1 MRIQPF
7 DAQLVRPEIAERVV
21 VPSFDSMSP
30 EQRHELRDTE
40 PFSFLPAMHS
50 PGEGALARSR
60 DGLDRLLAEG
70 VFPRRLEQAMF
81 VYRISAD
88 GRWETGIIA
97 AIPAGSF
104 AKDHGEVLSHEDTR
118 PEMVAHLAHYLRE
131 VRVSSSP
138 VKTVFSS
145 TDEIAEILAET
156 VVTDPALRVGDPGDV
171 VQEVWPITEAEDL
184 ARVVRVFEAVD
195 RAYITDGHHRSA
207 AALAVGPDTPVLCA
221 LFPDDDVR
229 IVQFNRLVRPVADTS
244 GVHAWLDDI
253 GAEQLE
259 RAPGELVQGRVG
271 VFLDGHWWEAE
282 LPPTDAEPPES
293 LDPAVL
299 QTSVLGPV
307 LGVDDPASDPRLW
320 FVPGGVPLDELARR
334 AADDGVAFAM
344 APVSMD
350 DVQAVADRGRSM
362 PPKSTY
368 FEPKPRS
375 GLLLLRL

>member
-1 MRIQPF
+1 MRILPF
-7 DAQLVRPEIAERVV
+7 DAQLVRADIAERVV

-40 PFSFLPAMHS
+40 PYTFLHAMHS

-70 VFPRRLEQAMF
+70 VFPRHLDQAMF

-88 GRWETGIIA
+88 GRWETGIICA
-97 AIPAGSF
+97 VPAGSF
-104 AKDHGEVLSHEDTR
+104 APGGDVLSHEDTR

-131 VRVSSSP
+131 VRVASSP
-138 VKTVFSS
+138 VKTVFAA
-145 TDEIAEILAET
+145 TDEIQAILDEV

-171 VQEVWPITEAEDL
+171 VQEVWPITEAGDL
-184 ARVVRVFEAVD
+184 ARVVRAFEAVE

-244 GVHAWLDDI
+244 GVHAWLGEI

-259 RAPGELVQGRVG
+259 HPPEQLTPGRLG
-271 VFLDGHWWEAE
+271 VFVDGHWWAAD
-282 LPPTDAEPPES
+282 LPGTDAEPPDS

-299 QTSVLGPV
+299 QTEVLGPV

-350 DVQAVADRGRSM
+350 EVKAVADRGRSM

>member
-1 MRIQPF
+1 MRILPF
-7 DAQLVRPEIAERVV
+7 DAQLVRADLAERVV

-40 PFSFLPAMHS
+40 PFTFLHAMHS

-70 VFPRRLEQAMF
+70 VFPRHLDQALFAYRL
-81 VYRISAD
+81 SAD
-88 GRWETGIIA
+88 GRSETGILCAVPA
-97 AIPAGSF
+97 ASF
-104 AKDHGEVLSHEDTR
+104 EDGGEVLSHEDTR

-131 VRVSSSP
+131 VRVASSP
-138 VKTVFSS
+138 VKTVFDA
-145 TDEIAEILAET
+145 TQDIRRILDE
-156 VVTDPALRVGDPGDV
+156 VTTTEPALRVGARDDV
-171 VQEVWPITEAEDL
+171 VQELWPIADIDDI
-184 ARVVRVFEAVD
+184 AAVVRAFEDVD

-207 AALAVGPDTPVLCA
+207 AARAVGPDTPVLCA

-229 IVQFNRLVRPVADTS
+229 IVQFNRLVRPVADTTA
-244 GVHAWLDDI
+244 VHEWLGSA
-253 GAEQLE
+253 GATQLE
-259 RAPGELVQGRVG
+259 RAPEQLAAGRIG
-271 VFLDGHWWEAE
+271 VFVDGHWWEAA
-282 LPPTDAEPPES
+282 LPTTQAEPPDS

-299 QTSVLGPV
+299 QRAVLGPV
-307 LGVDDPASDPRLW
+307 LGVEDAASDPRLW
-320 FVPGGVPLDELARR
+320 FVPGGVSLDELARR

-350 DVQAVADRGRSM
+350 DVKAVADRGRSM